1 MTGRALVPVLALLLL
16 AGCAD
21 GEGSGGPTES
31 VTAGFERG
39 GLSDVIVVS
48 ATDKLPLRSAVLVGP
63 GDERLQAYS
72 LDVSSSPIQP
82 MSLGEAQLMLTP
94 GMPRQTTRLG
104 AMVSRALIRPA
115 DPSQYAAN
123 WHAERIEL
131 HFGDPGGAERS
142 VTLQAPQPP

>member
-1 MTGRALVPVLALLLL
+1 MSGRALILASLLL
-16 AGCAD
+16 AGCAGD
-21 GEGSGGPTES
+21 ESGGGPPPES
-31 VTAGFERG
+31 VTARFEQG

-48 ATDKLPLRSAVLVGP
+48 ATDRLPLRSAVLVGP
-63 GDERLQAYS
+63 GDERLEAYS

-94 GMPRQTTRLG
+94 GMPRQATRLG

-123 WHAERIEL
+123 WHAEHIEL
-131 HFGDPGGAERS
+131 RFGDPGGEERT
-142 VTLQAPQPP
+142 VTLAAPAPP

>member
-1 MTGRALVPVLALLLL
+1 MAGRALVPMMALLLL
-16 AGCAD
+16 AGCAGD
-21 GEGSGGPTES
+21 DSGNNPPES

-48 ATDKLPLRSAVLVGP
+48 ATDRLPLRSAVLVGP

-94 GMPRQTTRLG
+94 GMPHQATRLG

-123 WHAERIEL
+123 WHAEHIEL
-131 HFGDPGGAERS
+131 HFGDPGGDERS
-142 VTLQAPQPP
+142 VTLPAPQPP

>member
-1 MTGRALVPVLALLLL
+1 MSGRALILALLLL
-16 AGCAD
+16 AGCAGD
-21 GEGSGGPTES
+21 ESGGGPPPES
-31 VTAGFERG
+31 VTARFEQG

-48 ATDKLPLRSAVLVGP
+48 ATDRLPLRSAVLVGP
-63 GDERLQAYS
+63 GDERLPAYS

-94 GMPRQTTRLG
+94 GMPRQATRLG

-123 WHAERIEL
+123 WHAEHIEL
-131 HFGDPGGAERS
+131 RFGDPGSEERT
-142 VTLQAPQPP
+142 VTLAAPAPP